1 MIEKDIISAKK
12 KQEAIMQ
19 ALQEEYVSSLD
30 DSMGKLYN
38 QFVSFVSTAK
48 LPLPQVFLVL
58 EMLKQDTIK
67 QAFDRYIGEQNG

>member
-1 MIEKDIISAKK
+1 
-12 KQEAIMQ
+12 
-19 ALQEEYVSSLD
+19 
-30 DSMGKLYN
+30 MGKLYN

-67 QAFDRYIGEQNG
+67 QAFDRYIGGQNG